1 MSDYNVIDVD
11 VFDKVEVDNIENK
24 SEEEIKQ
31 EMRKKKTLK
40 AIKIMLFALMG
51 AAFARLTYKPSNAKE
66 KNTDYLDRF

>member
-31 EMRKKKTLK
+31 EMRKRKTLK

-51 AAFARLTYKPSNAKE
+51 AAFASLTYKPSNAKE